1 MWGKALKSEIA
12 FQEDDAREIYTG
24 HIARGLIFNDSETGG
39 DAGAVCPAAR
49 TRLHLVPTKVGG
61 ASALV
66 KFVVPCKIGL
76 FTTS

>member
-49 TRLHLVPTKVGG
+49 TRLHPTPDTE
-61 ASALV
+61 
-66 KFVVPCKIGL
+66 F
-76 FTTS
+76 